1 MRTRTHQMPFAY
13 EGAVVHPTLSWR
25 ARLLQRAARFGL
37 KPLMTHGPLNGLTI
51 RATRTVDRLSAAAP
65 RSRFIEQVR
74 FELGGV
80 RVEEMVHR
88 DGPTSAM
95 SVLYLHGGA
104 FISGGIE
111 THRRICERLAL
122 RTGAPVISVDY
133 VQLPEG
139 NVADSVQDAISAYE
153 GLVKEARHPDKI
165 VVAGDS
171 GGGYLTMKIAELAD
185 RRGLPRPAALLLFS
199 PMLSLDF
206 DRPGKV
212 SAVIEASDAYIP
224 VRRVADIRARWL
236 PDDATIEGHT
246 SPLNATSRI
255 SSPTCIV
262 VADNEVLRPEA
273 EALAHRLSER
283 GVDVEFHLFRRQL
296 HAFPVLTDAMPESRT
311 AIDLAA
317 AFARHAVGEGPDVG
331 S

>member
-1 MRTRTHQMPFAY
+1 MRLSRSVPVLY
-13 EGAVVHPTLSWR
+13 EGAVVHAAHSWR
-25 ARLLQRAARFGL
+25 ARVLQRALRASL
-37 KPLMTHGPLNGLTI
+37 KPVMTHGPLTDFTI
-51 RATRTVDRLSAAAP
+51 RVTRSVDRLSAASP
-65 RSRFIEQVR
+65 RSRFVDQFR

-88 DGPTSAM
+88 YGPKTSM
-95 SVLYLHGGA
+95 TVLYLHGGA

-139 NVADSVQDAISAYE
+139 SVADSVQDAISAYE
-153 GLVKEARHPDKI
+153 GLVRESKHPDNI

-171 GGGYLTMKIAELAD
+171 AGGYLTMKIAELAE
-185 RRGLPRPAALLLFS
+185 RRGLPAPAALLIFS

-212 SAVIEASDAYIP
+212 EAVIEASDAYIP
-224 VRRVADIRARWL
+224 LSRVAHIRERWL
-236 PDDATIEGHT
+236 PEGATIEGHT

-255 SSPTCIV
+255 TSPTFIV

-273 EALAHRLSER
+273 EELAHRLSGR
-283 GVDVEFHLFRRQL
+283 GVPVEFHVFRRQL
-296 HAFPVLTDAMPESRT
+296 HAFPVLADLMPESRK

-317 AFARHAVGEGPDVG
+317 DFARRHLPEDADAR
-331 S
+331 

>member
-1 MRTRTHQMPFAY
+1 MPVAY
-13 EGAVVHPTLSWR
+13 AGAVVHATHSWR
-25 ARLLQRAARFGL
+25 ARVLQRAARASL
-37 KPLMTHGPLNGLTI
+37 KPLITHGPLNNRTI
-51 RATRTVDRLSAAAP
+51 RLMRKVDRLSAAAP
-65 RSRFIEQVR
+65 RSRFIDQVR

-80 RVEEMVHR
+80 PVEEMIHR
-88 DGPTSAM
+88 YGPQSAM
-95 SVLYLHGGA
+95 TVLYLHGGA

-153 GLVKEARHPDKI
+153 GLVREARHPDKI

-171 GGGYLTMKIAELAD
+171 AGGYLTMKVAELAE
-185 RRGLPRPAALLLFS
+185 RRGLPTPAALLLFS

-212 SAVIEASDAYIP
+212 EAVIEASDAYIP
-224 VRRVADIRARWL
+224 LARVADIRARWL

-283 GVDVEFHLFRRQL
+283 GVDVEFHVFRRQV
-296 HAFPVLTDAMPESRT
+296 HAFPVLADVMPESRK

-317 AFARHAVGEGPDVG
+317 NFARRAVLEGTDVG
-331 S
+331 D